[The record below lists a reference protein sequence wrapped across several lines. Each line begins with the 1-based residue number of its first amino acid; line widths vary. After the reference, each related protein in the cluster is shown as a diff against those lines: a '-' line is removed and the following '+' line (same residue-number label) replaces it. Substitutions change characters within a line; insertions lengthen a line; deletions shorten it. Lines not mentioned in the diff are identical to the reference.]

1 MGTRLRRLGWALPIG
16 LAPAL
21 VGGATLSPPDPFTNI
36 AYVAAA
42 FAVTLLLGY
51 HVATIETPA
60 NEASPDPDRL
70 WLFAGTLLVVMLATG
85 AVFTRLDPG
94 LLWDLPQGQQLAAVA
109 GIVGGLFLL
118 AELFVYYGPYD
129 RLYGVFR

>member
-16 LAPAL
+16 IGPAV

-51 HVATIETPA
+51 HVAAIETPA
-60 NEASPDPDRL
+60 DDASPDPDRL
-70 WLFAGTLLVVMLATG
+70 WLFAGTLLVFLIVTG
-85 AVFTRLDPG
+85 AVFSRVDTG
-94 LLWDLPQGQQLAAVA
+94 LLWDLPKGQQLAAVA

-118 AELFVYYGPYD
+118 AELVIYYGPFD
-129 RLYGVFR
+129 RLYGLFR

>member
-16 LAPAL
+16 IAPAV
-21 VGGATLSPPDPFTNI
+21 VGGATFSPPDAFTNL

-51 HVATIETPA
+51 HVAVIETPA
-60 NEASPDPDRL
+60 DEGSPDPDRL
-70 WLFAGTLLVVMLATG
+70 WLFAGTLLVFLLAAGT
-85 AVFTRLDPG
+85 VFTRLDAAM
-94 LLWDLPQGQQLAAVA
+94 LWDLPQGQQLAAVA

-118 AELFVYYGPYD
+118 AELVIYYGPFD
-129 RLYGVFR
+129 RLYGLFQ